1 MKPLFTRTL
10 TLLTLVLSIVISAG
24 AQNSN
29 GLRVVFN
36 GSASDTKSAIQSN
49 TLSFQV
55 SGLNTDQQVQDFIK
69 RSQVYS
75 KGFTMT
81 VVPAADKNFQQCKIT
96 FNGTP
101 EAKWLQRFFMS
112 SGIEQV
118 ELNGEKKNVNDFF
131 KSIQ

>member
-10 TLLTLVLSIVISAG
+10 TLLTLILSLVISSA

-29 GLRVVFN
+29 SLNVIFKGT
-36 GSASDTKSAIQSN
+36 AADTKTAIQSN
-49 TLSFQV
+49 SLSFQV
-55 SGLNTDQQVQDFIK
+55 SGLNTDQQVKDFVK

-81 VVPAADKNFQQCKIT
+81 VTPAADKNFQQCKIT

-101 EAKWLQRFFMS
+101 DVKWLQRFFMS
-112 SGIEQV
+112 SGIEEV